1 MFLVFDMKVFCRC
14 FGCMLIEGY
23 GMTETSC
30 IITLMDVGDV
40 LAGHVGSPHA
50 ACGEYPWF
58 LSGEN
63 F

>member
-1 MFLVFDMKVFCRC
+1 MFLAFDMKVFCRC

-50 ACGEYPWF
+50 ACGEYP
-58 LSGEN
+58 
-63 F
+63 